1 MKQSFIFCLLLLLTS
16 SIACA
21 SSIELILRPVS
32 PISFG
37 TKDFWNFT
45 VVNNNSQAIDVT
57 FETNVDYISGKQA
70 IKATSNTFKL
80 NVGVSTINNS
90 DVFSSNVNYYS
101 QLLKEADEIANTLL
115 PGKYKYCVTVYSS
128 NHTVLAKE
136 CIDVELTMLNPPVLV
151 SLGNEAEID
160 YLYPIFNWSPP
171 TPVFPN
177 VVYDFKLVEIRDGQ
191 TKFDAILRNPIAYGE
206 KGVQVTFLQFP
217 TNAKALEKGKS
228 YAWQVQ
234 ARTPE
239 VYKENTLNNNS
250 LGISEVFLFK
260 IKDKDNVGDTLRYN
274 ELRTKLEGQ
283 VVSLAGDKLYFITKG
298 AYTYNKEL
306 EYSVFDENNE
316 KVEVKVNRIIES
328 KQSEE
333 KSGSESAY
341 GENKYVLDISN
352 INLRRGYYTLEVR
365 DEKGYS
371 QYLKF
376 KVE

>member
-16 SIACA
+16 SIAFA

-37 TKDFWNFT
+37 TKDFWNLT
-45 VVNNNSQAIDVT
+45 VVNNNAQAIDVT
-57 FETNVDYISGKQA
+57 FETNVDYISGKHA
-70 IKATSNTFKL
+70 IKATSNTITL
-80 NVGVSTINNS
+80 NVGVSTISSS
-90 DVFSSNVNYYS
+90 DVFSTNVNYYS
-101 QLLKEADEIANTLL
+101 QLLKEADEAANTFL
-115 PGKYKYCVTVYSS
+115 PGKYKYCVTVYGS

-136 CIDVELTMLNPPVLV
+136 CIDVELTILNPPVLI
-151 SLGNEAEID
+151 SLGNEAEVD
-160 YLYPIFNWSPP
+160 YLYPAFNWSPP

-177 VVYDFKLVEIRDGQ
+177 VVYDFKLVEIREGQ
-191 TKFDAILRNPIAYGE
+191 TKYDAILRNPIAYGE
-206 KGVQVTFLQFP
+206 KGIQVTFLQYP

-260 IKDKDNVGDTLRYN
+260 IKDKDKVGDTLRYN

-283 VVSLAGDKLYFITKG
+283 VVSLVDDKLFFITKG
-298 AYTYNKEL
+298 EYTYNKAL
-306 EYSVFDENNE
+306 EYSVFNENNE

-333 KSGSESAY
+333 KSGSESVY

-365 DEKGYS
+365 DDKGYS